1 MDLSTAAVPKPAHR
15 YRLPALLKDIRLLD
29 LLEISGTTLEAGRIC
44 GLSQP
49 TVSRRSRLLADD
61 FNLQVS
67 RRRQPGCRYGTSTAM
82 QLLRLGCRAH
92 RLSAGVA
99 RLGADVILQ
108 PLLAGCGWLL
118 PAPPRFRPV
127 EGWLELV
134 CQGVLDGALI
144 SGLEFQGDLPP
155 DAHELELLPLGEVAL
170 ELAVSGCH
178 SHPNGDPPEVLVPN
192 RAVAQGLQR
201 ALQQRGF
208 SLKTAGNS
216 CQTPAQWLARLQ
228 QAGLAMPF
236 PQVAPADWWQPLTR
250 LPLPEPIPVPLW
262 LVLPQGWRRQLV
274 LAHTAERL
282 ACSRAQMYAP
292 GA

>member
-1 MDLSTAAVPKPAHR
+1 
-15 YRLPALLKDIRLLD
+15 
-29 LLEISGTTLEAGRIC
+29 
-44 GLSQP
+44 
-49 TVSRRSRLLADD
+49 
-61 FNLQVS
+61 
-67 RRRQPGCRYGTSTAM
+67 
-82 QLLRLGCRAH
+82 
-92 RLSAGVA
+92 
-99 RLGADVILQ
+99 
-108 PLLAGCGWLL
+108 LL
-118 PAPPRFRPV
+118 PAPARFRPV

-134 CQGVLDGALI
+134 RQGVLDGALI
-144 SGLEFQGDLPP
+144 SGLEFQGQPP
-155 DAHELELLPLGEVAL
+155 ADAPGLELLPLGEVAL

-178 SHPNGDPPEVLVPN
+178 PHPDGEQPEVLVPN

-208 SLKTAGNS
+208 SLRTAGNS

-282 ACSRAQMYAP
+282 GCNRAQKYAP